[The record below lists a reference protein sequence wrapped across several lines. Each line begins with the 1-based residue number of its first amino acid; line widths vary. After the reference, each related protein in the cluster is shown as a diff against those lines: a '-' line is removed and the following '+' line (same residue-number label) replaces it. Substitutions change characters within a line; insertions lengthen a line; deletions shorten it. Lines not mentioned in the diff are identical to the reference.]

1 MRESGSSRKVSRRVF
16 LSRSLA
22 VLGAGFAATT
32 LLAACGPAT
41 PAAPT
46 TAPAKPAAEPTKAP
60 AAGGPTTAPA
70 QKTAPAETKP
80 AAKEGEPVRG
90 GNVLFVHQ
98 QIPSSMDA
106 NVWTATNA
114 ARIMRQ
120 IYDPL
125 IWQPE
130 GGKFAP
136 GLAEKWDLSPDGKT
150 YTFSLRKDVK
160 FHDGTPFNATAVKA
174 TYDRINDPATK
185 SLQSGRLGPYDRTE
199 VADEYTVKIV
209 LKEPFTPLLSNLSEH
224 ALAPASSAAVQKLG
238 SKYAMNPVATG
249 PFKVKEW
256 PDNNTLVL
264 ERNTD
269 YKWAPSFWANQGAAY
284 LDTITYRFAEEPATR
299 QIALENGEADI
310 VDAPPA
316 QDYKRIKDS
325 GKFTT
330 NDLIVPG
337 MPEFNNIN
345 ITRPPTNELAVR
357 KAILHAVD
365 RQALA
370 DLVFFGVY
378 PPAYG
383 PLTKGSWAYSKEL
396 ESMYPYDPAKA
407 KQLLDGAGWK
417 EGSGGIRTKDGKPLR
432 VRHITTAGGFTQK
445 AAEFVQAQLREVGFD
460 AVVEAMA
467 YEATV
472 KRFTD
477 NEYELYRLFF
487 ALIDPHDSFFL
498 AYHSSQIEGG
508 GQFNRTRVQDPKLD
522 ALIMQGGTET
532 DVTKRK
538 EIYAQIQKEIM
549 EQAYIL
555 PNFDT
560 VLIHAMQKHVR
571 GFSTDLLG
579 RPYMSSVWKAK

>member
-1 MRESGSSRKVSRRVF
+1 MQGPSTSPRLDRRLF
-16 LSRSLA
+16 LRRSLA
-22 VLGAGFAATT
+22 LVGTGLAASSS
-32 LLAACGPAT
+32 LLAACTSAP
-41 PAAPT
+41 PAA
-46 TAPAKPAAEPTKAP
+46 APSKPAESKPADAAKPAAP
-60 AAGGPTTAPA
+60 AAKTDAKPA
-70 QKTAPAETKP
+70 AP

-90 GNVLFVHQ
+90 GNLLFVHQ
-98 QIPSSMDA
+98 QIPTSMDA

-136 GLAEKWDLSPDGKT
+136 GLAEKWELSPDGKQ
-150 YTFSLRKDVK
+150 YTFTLRKDVK
-160 FHDGTPFNATAVKA
+160 FHDGTPFNAQAVKA
-174 TYDRINDPATK
+174 TYDRITDPATK

-199 VADEYTVKIV
+199 VVDDYTVRIV

-224 ALAPASSAAVQKLG
+224 ALAPASIAAVQKLG
-238 SKYAMNPVATG
+238 DKYAMNPVSTG

-256 PDNNTLVL
+256 PDSNTLVL
-264 ERNTD
+264 ERNPD
-269 YKWAPSFWANQGAAY
+269 YTWAPAFWSNKDTAY
-284 LDTITYRFAEEPATR
+284 LDTITYRFVEEPATR
-299 QIALENGEADI
+299 LIALESGEADL

-316 QDYKRIKDS
+316 QDYKRIKES

-330 NDLIVPG
+330 DDFIVPG

-357 KAILHAVD
+357 KAMIHAVD

-378 PPAYG
+378 PQAYG
-383 PLTKGSWAYSKEL
+383 PLTKGSWAYSKEI
-396 ESMYPYDPAKA
+396 ESMYPYDPARA
-407 KQLLDGAGWK
+407 KQLLDEAGWK
-417 EGSGGIRTKDGKPLR
+417 EGSGGIRMKDGKPLR

-472 KRFTD
+472 KRFTE

-487 ALIDPHDSFFL
+487 ALIDPHDAFFL

-522 ALIMQGGTET
+522 ALIMQGAAES
-532 DVTKRK
+532 DVEKRK
-538 EIYAQIQKEIM
+538 AIYAQLQKEIM

-560 VLIHAMQKHVR
+560 VLIHAMQNHVR
-571 GFSTDLLG
+571 GFSADLLG
-579 RPYMSSVWKAK
+579 RPYMSNVWKAK